1 MLKLDEPYHSQ
12 SQSMVVEARSLWTSV
27 WKSISEGEETWSLEN
42 RVFRM
47 DIIPVAAVVAS
58 MRTNRISPTYEYTLT
73 GTYVVPHV
81 EEDIEAFMIKLHV
94 LEDEDTGEKVI
105 YVATLF
111 QGESI
116 KLIVDYFQRLTLKD
130 DVH

>member
-1 MLKLDEPYHSQ
+1 MLKFDEPYHSQ

-42 RVFRM
+42 KVFRM
-47 DIIPVAAVVAS
+47 GIVPVAAVVAS
-58 MRTNRISPTYEYTLT
+58 MRTSRSSPTYEYTLT
-73 GTYVVPHV
+73 GSYVVPHV
-81 EEDIEAFMIKLHV
+81 GEDIEAFMIKLHV

-111 QGESI
+111 QGENI
-116 KLIVDYFQRLTLKD
+116 KLLVDYFQRLASSFE
-130 DVH
+130 VH

>member
-1 MLKLDEPYHSQ
+1 MLTFNEPYHSQ

-42 RVFRM
+42 KVFNM
-47 DIIPVAAVVAS
+47 GGHAVAAVVAS
-58 MRTNRISPTYEYTLT
+58 MRTNRMSPTYEYTLT
-73 GTYVVPHV
+73 GSYVVPHIG
-81 EEDIEAFMIKLHV
+81 EDIEAFMIKLHV

-116 KLIVDYFQRLTLKD
+116 KLIVDYFQRLSSKD